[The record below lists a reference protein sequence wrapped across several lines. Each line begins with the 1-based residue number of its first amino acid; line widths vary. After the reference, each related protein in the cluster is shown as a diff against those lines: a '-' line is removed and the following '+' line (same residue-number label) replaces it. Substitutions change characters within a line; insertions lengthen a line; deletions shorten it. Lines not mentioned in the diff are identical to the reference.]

1 MPTKKE
7 HREKDASG
15 GEDMAAA
22 LKSTLQ
28 RRRTFIGAG
37 DFLSSKIERQASLE
51 EDPKN
56 EDGGDDWTDDEDV
69 SNSAN

>member
-7 HREKDASG
+7 HRSEEASG

-37 DFLSSKIERQASLE
+37 DILSSKIEKQASLE
-51 EDPKN
+51 DDPEN
-56 EDGGDDWTDDEDV
+56 EDSGDVWTDDD
-69 SNSAN
+69 